1 MLRIELSQ
9 SGQLK
14 TFVFSRFFDT
24 LMLFLAMDNLARDM
38 NRMGKLFL
46 GFTTLVT
53 CDTDMPDAKSKELIP
68 RRQRKQY
75 I

>member
-14 TFVFSRFFDT
+14 TFFRLFFDT

-53 CDTDMPDAKSKELIP
+53 CDTDMPDAK
-68 RRQRKQY
+68 KQG
-75 I
+75 IDS